1 MASGSAK
8 KEDNTKRLRYIR
20 VLERFSKSII
30 NYLFKTEELSR
41 TVYDKKI
48 DNNLKYLQ
56 RIEGVKLY
64 KGEYNDLEALVNR
77 MIGYRNGEEEIEVI
91 KDELLYAS
99 NQLEKSMNQ
108 RRYKK
113 DKHES
118 EKFKDWE

>member
-41 TVYDKKI
+41 DVYDKKI

-77 MIGYRNGEEEIEVI
+77 MIGYRNSEEAIEVI

-118 EKFKDWE
+118 DKFKDWE